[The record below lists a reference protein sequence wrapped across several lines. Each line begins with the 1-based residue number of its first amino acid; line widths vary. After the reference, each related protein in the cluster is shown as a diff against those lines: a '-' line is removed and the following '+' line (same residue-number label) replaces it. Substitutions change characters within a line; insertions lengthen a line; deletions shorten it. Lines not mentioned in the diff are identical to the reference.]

1 MSFLCSFKTRA
12 CRVPC
17 MITSITSL
25 SQLPL
30 ILLILFSSLFTSSLF
45 LKHYQEVAFLLRFLQ
60 LFILPE
66 NSPTDILKAKSSLP
80 SDLTQSYLTGESNL
94 LLTLHIPLPSSI
106 FVVVNLLSNIFLL
119 SASSI

>member
-30 ILLILFSSLFTSSLF
+30 ILLILSFQPLHFITIPQALSGSCF
-45 LKHYQEVAFLLRFLQ
+45 LAQVLQ

-106 FVVVNLLSNIFLL
+106 FVVVNLLSNILLL